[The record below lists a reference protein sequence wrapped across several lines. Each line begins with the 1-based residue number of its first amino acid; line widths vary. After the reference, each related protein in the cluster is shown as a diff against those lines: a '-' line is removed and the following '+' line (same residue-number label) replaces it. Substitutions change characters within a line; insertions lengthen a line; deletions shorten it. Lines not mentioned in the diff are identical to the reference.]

1 MYCHSAKG
9 CEPAF
14 IITETKGGKE
24 KEVRSLL
31 IKVLNC
37 FTNMQ
42 NLYKKCIVVQ
52 LKKKKKKAFKHTITK
67 LLKSWPGIYTIIQQS
82 LQNDKNVQWFQT
94 YSLTH
99 SHQS

>member
-1 MYCHSAKG
+1 MVKEIHYNVMYCHSAKG

-24 KEVRSLL
+24 KEDRSLL

-42 NLYKKCIVVQ
+42 IFYK
-52 LKKKKKKAFKHTITK
+52 AHT
-67 LLKSWPGIYTIIQQS
+67 G
-82 LQNDKNVQWFQT
+82 NA
-94 YSLTH
+94 
-99 SHQS
+99 

>member
-1 MYCHSAKG
+1 MVKEIHYNVMYCHSAKG

-24 KEVRSLL
+24 KEVRILL

-42 NLYKKCIVVQ
+42 IFYKAHTPLEMHRGAI
-52 LKKKKKKAFKHTITK
+52 KKKEA
-67 LLKSWPGIYTIIQQS
+67 LNIQLQS
-82 LQNDKNVQWFQT
+82 
-94 YSLTH
+94 Y
-99 SHQS
+99 

>member
-1 MYCHSAKG
+1 MEMVKEIHYNVMYCHSAKG
-9 CEPAF
+9 CEPQPAF

-42 NLYKKCIVVQ
+42 NLYKTHTPLEMLRGAI
-52 LKKKKKKAFKHTITK
+52 KKFKKP
-67 LLKSWPGIYTIIQQS
+67 LNIQS
-82 LQNDKNVQWFQT
+82 
-94 YSLTH
+94 
-99 SHQS
+99 

>member
-14 IITETKGGKE
+14 IITETKGGKKK

-42 NLYKKCIVVQ
+42 NLYKTHTPLEMYRGVIKR
-52 LKKKKKKAFKHTITK
+52 KKR
-67 LLKSWPGIYTIIQQS
+67 L
-82 LQNDKNVQWFQT
+82 
-94 YSLTH
+94 
-99 SHQS
+99 

>member
-1 MYCHSAKG
+1 MTSNIQRGNTLPGEGHPKGKEMVKEIHHNVMYCHSAKG

-42 NLYKKCIVVQ
+42 NLYKKCIEVQ
-52 LKKKKKKAFKHTITK
+52 LKKKKKAFKHTITK
-67 LLKSWPGIYTIIQQS
+67 LLKS
-82 LQNDKNVQWFQT
+82 
-94 YSLTH
+94 
-99 SHQS
+99 